1 MLLFPTF
8 TTQMDADSIT
18 AAAVPFV
25 KYLRDHNVTA
35 PIFLSEGLPFGRNWA
50 VPEDAEAQTASNA
63 ALRAAFNTLSASD
76 GNLHYM
82 TTQELFSP
90 ASLED
95 SATSAGLHATDAGM
109 HDMAAAWVKALT
121 PVLE

>member
-1 MLLFPTF
+1 
-8 TTQMDADSIT
+8 MDAGSIT